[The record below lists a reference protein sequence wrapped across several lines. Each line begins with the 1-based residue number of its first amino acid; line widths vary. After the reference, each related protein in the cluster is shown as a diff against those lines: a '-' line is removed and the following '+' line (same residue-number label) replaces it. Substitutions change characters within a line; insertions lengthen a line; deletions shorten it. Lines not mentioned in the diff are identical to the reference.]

1 MPYAKGVMFAVLAA
15 VTAALVGILAK
26 IGMKE
31 IPPLLATAMR
41 SVVMMVFCVVVALA
55 AGMGGQV
62 HTLHRKAILMIVL
75 SGVAGAMSWIF
86 GFYAY
91 DLIGVSKTS
100 PIDKL
105 SVPLAVILAVLV
117 LKERPSAVNWL
128 GVGLICVGAYCAALK
143 S

>member
-1 MPYAKGVMFAVLAA
+1 MDYAKGVTFALLAA
-15 VTAALVGILAK
+15 VTAALVGIFAR

-41 SVVMMVFCVVVALA
+41 SVVMMVFCVVVATA
-55 AGMGGQV
+55 AGMSGQV

-105 SVPLAVILAVLV
+105 SVPLAVILAVIFLQ
-117 LKERPSAVNWL
+117 ERPSAVNWV
-128 GVGLICVGAYCAALK
+128 GVGLICAGAYCAALK

>member
-1 MPYAKGVMFAVLAA
+1 MNYTKGVTFAVLAA
-15 VTAALVGILAK
+15 VTAALVGIFARL
-26 IGMKE
+26 GMKE

-41 SVVMMVFCVVVALA
+41 SVVMMVFCVVAA
-55 AGMGGQV
+55 AGAGMSGQF
-62 HTLHRKAILMIVL
+62 HTLHRRAIAMIIC
-75 SGVAGAMSWIF
+75 SGVAGALSWIF

-105 SVPLAVILAVLV
+105 SVPLAVGMAALFLG
-117 LKERPSAVNWL
+117 ERPSAVNWV
-128 GVGLICVGAYCAALK
+128 GVGLICAGAYCAALK